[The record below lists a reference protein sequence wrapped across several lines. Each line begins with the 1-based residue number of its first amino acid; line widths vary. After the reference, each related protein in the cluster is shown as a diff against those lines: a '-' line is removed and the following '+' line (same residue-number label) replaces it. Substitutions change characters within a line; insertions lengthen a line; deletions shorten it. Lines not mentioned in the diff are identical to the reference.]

1 MTVTSQSDGAAERVG
16 TLGATD
22 GELQPQAAVTPRT
35 RRRPSVLSGPGIGPD
50 AKTGPAAAGPDTSGP
65 DTAGR
70 PAGGAGRGAARGAVT
85 GSAVPGSA
93 RTRQHARRVSGPA
106 AGAHHPGRAVA
117 RPSAEAPPAV
127 AAAVSSS
134 VAAGQ
139 MPSTE
144 FRPPST
150 EVRPPSAGSGDEVAA
165 DERWSREWLGQRRRQ
180 HRARVGVAT
189 GLALA
194 ALLTVLALLT
204 ARSPTNTG
212 PQTTSIVLTP
222 APAVGTAGLVPAAQP
237 PPSAPGTAGATT
249 P

>member
-1 MTVTSQSDGAAERVG
+1 M
-16 TLGATD
+16 
-22 GELQPQAAVTPRT
+22 
-35 RRRPSVLSGPGIGPD
+35 
-50 AKTGPAAAGPDTSGP
+50 
-65 DTAGR
+65 
-70 PAGGAGRGAARGAVT
+70 
-85 GSAVPGSA
+85 
-93 RTRQHARRVSGPA
+93 
-106 AGAHHPGRAVA
+106 
-117 RPSAEAPPAV
+117 
-127 AAAVSSS
+127 
-134 VAAGQ
+134 
-139 MPSTE
+139 
-144 FRPPST
+144 PST
-150 EVRPPSAGSGDEVAA
+150 EVRSPSTEVRALSVGSGDEVAA

>member
-22 GELQPQAAVTPRT
+22 GEHQPQGAVTPRT

-50 AKTGPAAAGPDTSGP
+50 AKKDPAAAGPKVGGP
-65 DTAGR
+65 EVTGR
-70 PAGGAGRGAARGAVT
+70 PTGGAGRGAARGAVT
-85 GSAVPGSA
+85 GSAVPGAS
-93 RTRQHARRVSGPA
+93 RTRQHARRVAGPA
-106 AGAHHPGRAVA
+106 PGAHHPGWAVA
-117 RPSAEAPPAV
+117 RPPAEPV
-127 AAAVSSS
+127 AAAPASSS
-134 VAAGQ
+134 VAAGATRC
-139 MPSTE
+139 S
-144 FRPPST
+144 
-150 EVRPPSAGSGDEVAA
+150 EVRPSVGDDIAG
-165 DERWSREWLGQRRRQ
+165 DERWSREWLGERRRQ
-180 HRARVGVAT
+180 HRARVGVMT

-222 APAVGTAGLVPAAQP
+222 PPAVGTAGLVPAAQP